1 MCIDVRRFLAQSR
14 PVPRTEISEERAA
27 RRRALGLRLAV
38 LRQRAGITKEVL
50 AERLGVVRYTILRW
64 ETGASEPYA
73 SDLASVARELGVTVG
88 QIAGEEPI
96 EVTPAELAGVGEGD
110 LEAAGIS
117 VAGASRGR
125 KRRST

>member
-1 MCIDVRRFLAQSR
+1 M
-14 PVPRTEISEERAA
+14 PRTGISEERAA

-38 LRQRAGITKEVL
+38 LRQRAGISKEDL

-88 QIAGEEPI
+88 QIAGEDPI
-96 EVTPAELAGVGEGD
+96 EVTAAELAGVGEGD

-117 VAGASRGR
+117 VAGAAPKKRGR
-125 KRRST
+125 RG